1 MSLLSAT
8 LVLDF
13 QTYWH
18 CGTGRGGGVAID
30 AGVARD
36 QHLLPMV
43 PGRTIKGVLRDAVR
57 QYEALGHAQQTTGWT
72 EALFGSW
79 GFEPAGAANATPTP
93 RYATIP
99 GRLQISSAFMDHD
112 IRNWLQQL
120 AAGGVVQPAG
130 GLAFDPATLIATLFH
145 GLASTAIDEEGTA
158 RTASLRNIEVAVP
171 LRMEAEIT
179 LAPKNAGHQSLDDG
193 SDVDGL
199 WLQVLRE
206 AAPLIG
212 GIGAGRTRG
221 LGRCHVSLATQ
232 GGGA

>member
-130 GLAFDPATLIATLFH
+130 GLAFDPATLIATLFT
-145 GLASTAIDEEGTA
+145 GLPRRLSTRRAPPA
-158 RTASLRNIEVAVP
+158 PPACA
-171 LRMEAEIT
+171 T
-179 LAPKNAGHQSLDDG
+179 LKWQC
-193 SDVDGL
+193 
-199 WLQVLRE
+199 
-206 AAPLIG
+206 
-212 GIGAGRTRG
+212 
-221 LGRCHVSLATQ
+221 RCAWKRK
-232 GGGA
+232 